1 MQLAR
6 IDMAF
11 HADCWT
17 TMHDEVQ
24 TGYRDRARDEGVA
37 ALVGPYRRTGAASWL
52 PEAAID
58 DVVEDLQARVEQ
70 HLSTEADSASPGPA
84 AMPEPEAHDGQTDS
98 EGADLPEAEVVEEV
112 AEDVAEDAVEDA
124 VEEAPENLGEV
135 HTLPEPLRQDRER
148 DQASATG

>member
-1 MQLAR
+1 
-6 IDMAF
+6 
-11 HADCWT
+11 
-17 TMHDEVQ
+17 MHDEVQ

-37 ALVGPYRRTGAASWL
+37 ALVGPYRRSGAASWL

-58 DVVEDLQARVEQ
+58 DVVEDLQAQVEQ
-70 HLSTEADSASPGPA
+70 HLSTEADVASAELA
-84 AMPEPEAHDGQTDS
+84 ATPEPEDHDEPTDS
-98 EGADLPEAEVVEEV
+98 EAADLPDAEVVDDTV
-112 AEDVAEDAVEDA
+112 EDV

>member
-1 MQLAR
+1 
-6 IDMAF
+6 
-11 HADCWT
+11 
-17 TMHDEVQ
+17 MHDEVQ

-70 HLSTEADSASPGPA
+70 HLNTEADSASAEPA
-84 AMPEPEAHDGQTDS
+84 TAPEPEGHDEPTDP
-98 EGADLPEAEVVEEV
+98 EVADLPEAEVVE
-112 AEDVAEDAVEDA
+112 DA
-124 VEEAPENLGEV
+124 VEETPENLGEV

>member
-1 MQLAR
+1 
-6 IDMAF
+6 
-11 HADCWT
+11 
-17 TMHDEVQ
+17 MHDEVQ

-70 HLSTEADSASPGPA
+70 HLNTEADAAPA
-84 AMPEPEAHDGQTDS
+84 EPATMPEPEGYDELTDP
-98 EGADLPEAEVVEEV
+98 EDADLPEAEVVE
-112 AEDVAEDAVEDA
+112 DA
-124 VEEAPENLGEV
+124 VEETPENLGEV
-135 HTLPEPLRQDRER
+135 HTLPEPLGQDRQR

>member
-1 MQLAR
+1 
-6 IDMAF
+6 
-11 HADCWT
+11 
-17 TMHDEVQ
+17 MHDEVQ

-70 HLSTEADSASPGPA
+70 HLNTEADAASAEPA
-84 AMPEPEAHDGQTDS
+84 AMPEPEGHDGPTDP
-98 EGADLPEAEVVEEV
+98 EGADLPEAEVVDDTVEDAV
-112 AEDVAEDAVEDA
+112 EDVAEDA

>member
-1 MQLAR
+1 
-6 IDMAF
+6 
-11 HADCWT
+11 
-17 TMHDEVQ
+17 MHDEVQ

-70 HLSTEADSASPGPA
+70 HLNTEADAASAEPA
-84 AMPEPEAHDGQTDS
+84 AMPEPEGHDGPTDP
-98 EGADLPEAEVVEEV
+98 EGADIPEAEVVV
-112 AEDVAEDAVEDA
+112 EDVVEDA